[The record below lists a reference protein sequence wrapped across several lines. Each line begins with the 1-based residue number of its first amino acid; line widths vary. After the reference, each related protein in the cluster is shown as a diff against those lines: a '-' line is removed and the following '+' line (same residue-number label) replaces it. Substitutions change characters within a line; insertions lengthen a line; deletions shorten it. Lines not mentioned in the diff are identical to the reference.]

1 MTRTKFDILRTYLIE
16 MEEKRNDEMEE
27 DEL

>member
-16 MEEKRNDEMEE
+16 MEEKRYDEDDEE
-27 DEL
+27 